1 MTTDLIMGIAAETMK
16 VTLLVSAPV
25 LLVGLVVG
33 LVISVFQ
40 AVTQVHEMTLAFVP
54 KIIAVMLALL
64 LDRTVDDG
72 PAGELHPT
80 TLFYE
85 PYRNYVK

>member
-33 LVISVFQ
+33 LVISIFQ
-40 AVTQVHEMTLAFVP
+40 AVTQVNEMTLTFVP
-54 KIIAVMLALL
+54 KLIGAFVAMLIF
-64 LDRTVDDG
+64 G
-72 PAGELHPT
+72 PWMMQ
-80 TLFYE
+80 TLVSFSTGLFQNMASYG
-85 PYRNYVK
+85 R

>member
-1 MTTDLIMGIAAETMK
+1 VTTDLIMGIAAETMK

-33 LVISVFQ
+33 LAISIFQ
-40 AVTQVHEMTLAFVP
+40 AVTQVQEMTLAFVP

-64 LDRTVDDG
+64 FAAPWMIDMLVSFT
-72 PAGELHPT
+72 HN
-80 TLFYE
+80 LFSNI
-85 PYRNYVK
+85 PNYIR

>member
-1 MTTDLIMGIAAETMK
+1 MTTDVIMGIAGETMK

-33 LVISVFQ
+33 LVISIFQ

-54 KIIAVMLALL
+54 KILAVMLALL
-64 LDRTVDDG
+64 LTAPWMIDMLVGFT
-72 PAGELHPT
+72 HN
-80 TLFYE
+80 LFSNI
-85 PYRNYVK
+85 PNYIR

>member
-16 VTLLVSAPV
+16 VTLLISAPV

-33 LVISVFQ
+33 LVISIFQ

-54 KIIAVMLALL
+54 KILAVMLALL
-64 LDRTVDDG
+64 FAAPWMIDQLVTFT
-72 PAGELHPT
+72 HN
-80 TLFYE
+80 LFTNI
-85 PYRNYVK
+85 PNYIK

>member
-33 LVISVFQ
+33 LMISIFQ
-40 AVTQVHEMTLAFVP
+40 AVTQVQEMTLAFVP

-64 LDRTVDDG
+64 FAAPWMLD
-72 PAGELHPT
+72 
-80 TLFYE
+80 TLVSFTHNLFSNI
-85 PYRNYVK
+85 PNYIK

>member
-33 LVISVFQ
+33 LVISIFQ
-40 AVTQVHEMTLAFVP
+40 AVTQVNEMTLAFVP

-64 LDRTVDDG
+64 IAAPWMIDQLVSFT
-72 PAGELHPT
+72 HN
-80 TLFYE
+80 LFTNI
-85 PYRNYVK
+85 PNYIR

>member
-1 MTTDLIMGIAAETMK
+1 MSTDLIMGIAAETMK

-33 LVISVFQ
+33 LAISIFQ
-40 AVTQVHEMTLAFVP
+40 AVTQVQEMTLAFVP

-64 LDRTVDDG
+64 FAAPWMIDMLVSFT
-72 PAGELHPT
+72 HN
-80 TLFYE
+80 LFSNI
-85 PYRNYVK
+85 PNYIR

>member
-1 MTTDLIMGIAAETMK
+1 MSTDLIMGIAAETMK

-25 LLVGLVVG
+25 LFVGLVVG
-33 LVISVFQ
+33 LVISIFQ

-64 LDRTVDDG
+64 FAAPWMMDILVNFT
-72 PAGELHPT
+72 HN
-80 TLFYE
+80 LFSNI
-85 PYRNYVK
+85 PNYIR

>member
-25 LLVGLVVG
+25 LLVGLAVG
-33 LVISVFQ
+33 LVISIFQ

-54 KIIAVMLALL
+54 KILAVMLALL
-64 LDRTVDDG
+64 FAAPWMIDQLVSFT
-72 PAGELHPT
+72 HN
-80 TLFYE
+80 LFTNI
-85 PYRNYVK
+85 PNYIR